1 MHKEASSCYESQN
14 NYRDAIETLCLAGHF
29 EEALSALERFNI
41 LCSSE
46 DSESLK
52 GIIPPRST
60 RTVERLRHQ
69 LADKYFKQGN
79 AEEME
84 EVLTHL
90 PSATDRITFL
100 KKRGCIVEAAR
111 ALKEEGRRDEAARLL
126 RDTGRFQEA
135 MKYSSDSKFSAD
147 CLMSLARTTK
157 VTEDTLKIL
166 QSALEKYK
174 RCSDTNG
181 QAEVLLFLGKL
192 SNDVHNIQEAGRLF
206 DKCKNYCGEVE
217 SLVVLLQATDYSP
230 PERFSQW
237 IAVRT
242 LERLL
247 CLVAL
252 LYKPA
257 SQLSN
262 VEHNEIEKCE
272 KHFGLFTTGVAHK
285 KVYYCHH
292 GARFSKVD
300 PESDQCNASKT
311 EMVID
316 TAEAHQKIRCF
327 LINDSVSLITM
338 IRKMLEN
345 SFVRYSVCKPVL
357 HGTLC
362 GNSSCEY
369 QHEDTEGLFH
379 NRFHSLF
386 NCIYLESVVE
396 HGILELTENNGGRDV
411 SLLRDKN
418 FKEFQAC
425 RRFYNFLF
433 PSAGCRRYHIT
444 LSHVR
449 SIRMTKAVNRRISQ
463 FAYFL
468 WKGKAEEERR
478 SDTDNFL
485 RVSSSLQLIGSASN
499 MVKWICEEEKYFHR
513 KATSK
518 LSNDQLVKNGM
529 ITLSRQDESGRRY
542 ESYLQWWEDGKKRLY
557 VYGDVEN
564 AAHCIVRRFLS
575 LTAKRS
581 GMIYPSIA
589 NTVMI
594 LEHQMTACL
603 ALYTRLCLE
612 HRYPICLPGSYL
624 TMVRFWDNFRPGVET
639 NFRPGVDK
647 GTFTLYQAVE
657 YNASQETS
665 KLRLFKAVC
674 SILNYMVKL
683 TCGEVA
689 RSFDVV
695 GDALA
700 LNNTS
705 VEEAERSLVL
715 FFTMLCNC
723 GKGIS
728 TSVEGVLIR
737 KMLKLSP
744 NPHFSSHMKK
754 ALEDIQEAKGPS
766 DIVEVLKRLL
776 ESRGEELYDLRWHK
790 SRLWYD
796 GPSSPSGYFHK
807 FHSDISTIREE
818 LKQDKQQLKVEEPQG
833 SEVTGS
839 DDTSLERADPDATT
853 ENMEVKYTDEELK
866 EKEEARLEVI
876 VTTLQR
882 LYRRKQIAKNICL
895 YAKALKSRS
904 TEEQTKA
911 STDGSHEH
919 FSRFKVDSTACG
931 ICGTNFA
938 ASADENLLISHVV
951 NEGKALCLFASLVLA

>member
-1 MHKEASSCYESQN
+1 MC
-14 NYRDAIETLCLAGHF
+14 RAGHF
-29 EEALSALERFNI
+29 DEALSALERFNI
-41 LCSSE
+41 LCSSS
-46 DSESLK
+46 DSDSRQ

-69 LADKYFKQGN
+69 LADKQFKLGN
-79 AEEME
+79 IEEME

-90 PSATDRITFL
+90 PSAADRITFL

-111 ALKEEGRRDEAARLL
+111 ALKEEGRKDEAARLL
-126 RDTGRFQEA
+126 RDTGRFHEA
-135 MKYSSDSKFSAD
+135 VKYSSDSKFSAD

-166 QSALEKYK
+166 QNALEKYQ

-192 SNDVHNIQEAGRLF
+192 SSDVHNIQEAGRLF

-217 SLVVLLQATDYSP
+217 SLAELLTVTGYCP
-230 PERFSQW
+230 PEKFSQW
-237 IAVRT
+237 IAVRA

-247 CLVAL
+247 RLVTL

-257 SQLSN
+257 TQLSN

-272 KHFGLFTTGVAHK
+272 KHFGLFPTGVAHK
-285 KVYYCHH
+285 KVYFCHH
-292 GARFSKVD
+292 GTRFSKID
-300 PESDQCNASKT
+300 PEFDQNNASKT
-311 EMVID
+311 EMAID
-316 TAEAHQKIRCF
+316 TAEAHQKIGRF
-327 LINDSVSLITM
+327 LINVSVSLTAM

-345 SFVRYSVCKPVL
+345 SFLRNSVCRRVAE
-357 HGTLC
+357 GTLC
-362 GNSSCEY
+362 DSSSCEY
-369 QHEDTEGLFH
+369 QHKDSEGLFH

-386 NCIYLESVVE
+386 NYIYLESVVE
-396 HGILELTENNGGRDV
+396 QGILELTENNGGKDV
-411 SLLRDKN
+411 SPLRDEN
-418 FKEFQAC
+418 FKEFKAC
-425 RRFYNFLF
+425 QRFYDFLF
-433 PSAGCRRYHIT
+433 PASGCRRNHIT
-444 LSHVR
+444 FSHVR

-468 WKGKAEEERR
+468 WKGTAEEERR

-499 MVKWICEEEKYFHR
+499 MVKWICEEEKDFHR
-513 KATSK
+513 KARTSK
-518 LSNDQLVKNGM
+518 PSNDQLVKNGM
-529 ITLSRQDESGRRY
+529 ITLPPQDDSGRRY

-564 AAHCIVRRFLS
+564 AAHIIVRRFLT

-581 GMIYPSIA
+581 GMIYPSVA

-594 LEHQMTACL
+594 LEHQMIACL

-612 HRYPICLPGSYL
+612 HRYPICLPESYL
-624 TMVRFWDNFRPGVET
+624 TTVRFWD

-674 SILNYMVKL
+674 SILNYMVRL

-689 RSFDVV
+689 SSFDVV

-705 VEEAERSLVL
+705 LEEAERSLVL
-715 FFTMLCNC
+715 FLTMLCNC

-728 TSVEGVLIR
+728 MSVEGVLIT
-737 KMLKLSP
+737 KMLKLSL
-744 NPHFSSHMKK
+744 NPHLPSHMKK
-754 ALEDIQEAKGPS
+754 AVEGIQEAKGPS
-766 DIVEVLKRLL
+766 DIVAVLKRLL

-790 SRLWYD
+790 GRLWYD
-796 GPSSPSGYFHK
+796 GPSTPSGYFPK

-818 LKQDKQQLKVEEPQG
+818 LKQDKQQLKVKEPHG
-833 SEVTGS
+833 SEAPGT
-839 DDTSLERADPDATT
+839 DDTGLERSDPDATA

-866 EKEEARLEVI
+866 EKEKARLEVL

-882 LYRRKQIAKNICL
+882 LYRRHKIAKNICL
-895 YAKALKSRS
+895 FAEALKFKMLSRS
-904 TEEQTKA
+904 TSIEKQAKA

-938 ASADENLLISHVV
+938 ATTDENLLISHVG
-951 NEGKALCLFASLVLA
+951 NEGKALYCLFASLAGALGSNMNIQNAT